1 MYRSIRLSVAA
12 LVVTFSSLV
21 GAQDP
26 APETAPQA
34 GVAAGDS
41 GEITLMVEPSHSPD
55 RLAEVFEPLATYLGN
70 AIGRPVRLVTP
81 RNYHFFWRDIRQNTP
96 VDLVFAEPH
105 FTDYRAQRF
114 GTIPI
119 ARTAERLSYTILA
132 SDLIEEATLE
142 RLIGVRLVTMPSPSL
157 GFALLTKL
165 FPNPFSQP
173 EILSAAASWLD
184 GIEMVFAEEA
194 EAAIVPTW
202 LRDEYPNLAPV
213 WQSEEFMGPAIS
225 ASPDLD
231 QVTRDAV
238 LAALLKVHE
247 DPAANEVLVEL
258 RISRFEPATAGEY
271 AGMEAMLREFH
282 GYQPR

>member
-1 MYRSIRLSVAA
+1 MSRFTAVLCTVFFASVAA
-12 LVVTFSSLV
+12 CAT
-21 GAQDP
+21 AQDQAAP
-26 APETAPQA
+26 APAPAPANPA
-34 GVAAGDS
+34 G
-41 GEITLMVEPSHSPD
+41 ELTLMVEPSYSPA

-96 VDLVFAEPH
+96 VDLMFAEAH

-114 GTIPI
+114 GTVPI
-119 ARTAERLSYTILA
+119 ARTAEGLSYSILVG
-132 SDLIEEATLE
+132 DLVEEPTVE
-142 RLIGVRLVTMPSPSL
+142 RLVGRRLVTMPSPSL
-157 GFALLTKL
+157 GFALLAKL

-173 EILSAAASWLD
+173 EMLSAAVSWQD

-202 LRDEYPNLAPV
+202 LRNEYPNLVPV

-231 QVTRDAV
+231 AATRDAI
-238 LAALLKVHE
+238 LEALLRVHE

-258 RISRFEPATAGEY
+258 RISRFEPATAAEF
-271 AGMEAMLREFH
+271 AGADVMLREFH

>member
-1 MYRSIRLSVAA
+1 
-12 LVVTFSSLV
+12 LV

-26 APETAPQA
+26 APGTAPPT

-41 GEITLMVEPSHSPD
+41 GEITLMVEPSHSPA

-70 AIGRPVRLVTP
+70 SIGRPVRLVTP

-96 VDLVFAEPH
+96 VDLVFAEAH

-231 QVTRDAV
+231 QATRDAV

>member
-1 MYRSIRLSVAA
+1 MYRRIWLTLVA
-12 LVVTFSSLV
+12 VVATFPFLAK
-21 GAQDP
+21 AQDP
-26 APETAPQA
+26 APAIAPPP
-34 GVAAGDS
+34 VAAAGNA
-41 GEITLMVEPSHSPD
+41 GEITLMVEPSHSPA

-96 VDLVFAEPH
+96 VDLVFAEAH

-114 GTIPI
+114 GTIPL

-132 SDLIEEATLE
+132 SDLIEDASLE

-157 GFALLTKL
+157 GFALLTTL

-202 LRDEYPNLAPV
+202 LRNEYPNLAPV

-231 QVTRDAV
+231 QATRDAV

-247 DPAANEVLVEL
+247 DPAANEVLLEL
-258 RISRFEPATAGEY
+258 RISRFEPATAAEY
-271 AGMEAMLREFH
+271 AGMDAMLREFH